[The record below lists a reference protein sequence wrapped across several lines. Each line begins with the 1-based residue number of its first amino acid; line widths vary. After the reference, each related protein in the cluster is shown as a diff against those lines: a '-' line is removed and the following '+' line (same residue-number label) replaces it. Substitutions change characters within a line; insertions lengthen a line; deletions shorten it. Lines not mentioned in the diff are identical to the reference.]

1 MSMDEK
7 LNFKIKQLQ
16 TDLDSERSVKQS
28 EKLLNEDL
36 KKHLQVKNIQIETLS
51 GVNWKLVDK
60 VADLQ
65 RQLTKFYGL

>member
-1 MSMDEK
+1 MIEER
-7 LNFKIKQLQ
+7 LNFKIKQLE
-16 TDLDSERSVKQS
+16 TDLEMERSVKKS

-36 KKHLQVKNIQIETLS
+36 KKQLQVKNIHIETLS
-51 GVNWKLVDK
+51 EVNWKLVDK